1 VTDGTDATEVAKTNA
16 VTETN
21 VTNGTDATEVAKTNA
36 TSILL
41 VSSVVVISS
50 EMTVTGGKD

>member
-1 VTDGTDATEVAKTNA
+1 MTETDAVTDVTETDAVTDGTDAT
-16 VTETN
+16 
-21 VTNGTDATEVAKTNA
+21 DVAKTNA

>member
-1 VTDGTDATEVAKTNA
+1 MKETDAVKETNVTDSTDATETDATEVA
-16 VTETN
+16 E
-21 VTNGTDATEVAKTNA
+21 TNA

-50 EMTVTGGKD
+50 EMTAVTGGKD